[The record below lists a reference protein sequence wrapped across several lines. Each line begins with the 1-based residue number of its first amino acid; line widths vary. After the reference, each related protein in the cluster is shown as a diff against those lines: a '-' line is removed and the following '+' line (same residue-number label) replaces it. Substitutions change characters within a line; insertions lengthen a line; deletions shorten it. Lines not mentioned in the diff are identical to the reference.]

1 MVSAFVNIFLMI
13 SLNGAT
19 WVRFIIWLTLGIF
32 VYFFY
37 GMRNSSENIKGSH
50 QNYLFPCLEK
60 SYATMEETQ
69 VQENSNESNL

>member
-1 MVSAFVNIFLMI
+1 MI

-19 WVRFIIWLTLGIF
+19 WIRFVVWLTLGIF

-50 QNYLFPCLEK
+50 QNYLFPCIEK
-60 SYATMEETQ
+60 SYATMEETI
-69 VQENSNESNL
+69 QENNSNNESNL